1 LQSERITDSIASIAE
16 TQTIYARVQPHV
28 KEAADDYAA
37 ASGMTLANA
46 VSELLERGL
55 ETTSNERSV
64 GELEQQVAV
73 LRMELEAQRNREE
86 TLASVYHALSQ
97 RTAQTIGTCPSCS
110 GSVTGHD
117 LLVAGHCPNREC
129 GSSLSALLG
138 TGGTAL
144 SKGGL
149 NDGDFKLLLGALGLL
164 LAVAFVS
171 QQNGGG

>member
-1 LQSERITDSIASIAE
+1 MAE

-37 ASGMTLANA
+37 TSGMTLANA

-55 ETTSNERSV
+55 QATSNERSV
-64 GELEQQVAV
+64 GELEQQVTA
-73 LRMELEAQRNREE
+73 LRMEVEAQRSREA
-86 TLASVYHALSQ
+86 TLASVYRALSQ
-97 RTAQTIGTCPSCS
+97 RTRQTIGTCPSCG

-138 TGGTAL
+138 TGDAAP
-144 SKGGL
+144 SEGGL

-171 QQNGGG
+171 QQGGGG